1 MAATV
6 KAAKN
11 DVSREDKGKAESA
24 FARSQLYRLLSLGFY
39 YPREDFLSVLNN
51 GSFIEDLKKYFSFLL
66 ANAAEGAAE
75 GQEGIPQ
82 EIIEKR
88 IDETMET
95 LEVIEGLINK
105 EFKGKDLVYLQ
116 GRYIKVFS
124 HGVAKNF
131 PPLGTHYGT
140 EHTFQKS
147 SEMGDIAGFYNAFG
161 LETSDK
167 EKGEA
172 LDHISI
178 ELEFM
183 YVATFKEGHA
193 LENHGVDKADI
204 CVKAQKKFFKTQIG
218 SWGPLF
224 AKLVNKHS
232 DDEFYKKFAILLRLF
247 MEMEAAYLNVK
258 PRRLKAPQISDSLD
272 ESDRRGGEGM
282 ECDMGAIKDSRSL
295 LDSIKT

>member
-1 MAATV
+1 MAAATT
-6 KAAKN
+6 ATKN
-11 DVSREDKGKAESA
+11 DVNLEDKGKAESA

-51 GSFIEDLKKYFSFLL
+51 GSFIEDLKKYFSFIL
-66 ANAAEGAAE
+66 ANAAKVPEKAE
-75 GQEGIPQ
+75 GQEK
-82 EIIEKR
+82 IIEER

-95 LEVIEGLINK
+95 LEVLEGLMNK

-116 GRYIKVFS
+116 DRYIKVFS

-183 YVATFKEGHA
+183 YVVTFKEGHA
-193 LENHGVDKADI
+193 LENHGVDKAEI

-224 AKLVNKHS
+224 AKLIIKHS
-232 DDEFYKKFAILLRLF
+232 DDEFYKKFATLLRLF
-247 MEMEAAYLNVK
+247 MEMEAAYLKVK
-258 PRRLKAPQISDSLD
+258 PRRLKAPMVTDSLD